1 MKSRLVVL
9 FCACTALAQGQSFF
23 DDFTRGSDPGPL
35 TPWSVQSGTW
45 TVTGGALKAGA
56 NATSS
61 FGYAYIA
68 NSSWTNYSVE
78 AQIRFSTTS
87 AYGGGIGGRLNP
99 VFGGHYA
106 AYICPENS
114 PAGGKTLQIY
124 KLQDWQSIEFT
135 NSSDQAMAIVTLP
148 SVGTNWHSLKLAF
161 QANQISA
168 YFDNNLV
175 ATVRDVES
183 GFLGAGGIDAELF
196 TGATTYNM
204 FVDNVQV
211 NP

>member
-1 MKSRLVVL
+1 MKAGFVVL

-45 TVTGGALKAGA
+45 SVTGGGLKAGA
-56 NATSS
+56 NAASS

-78 AQIRFSTTS
+78 ALVRFSTTS
-87 AYGGGIGGRLNP
+87 AYGGGIGGRFNP
-99 VFGGHYA
+99 ACGAHYA

-135 NSSDQAMAIVTLP
+135 NDTDQAMAIVSLP

-161 QANQISA
+161 QECQ
-168 YFDNNLV
+168 FV
-175 ATVRDVES
+175 PT
-183 GFLGAGGIDAELF
+183 LGKLTIAIA
-196 TGATTYNM
+196 
-204 FVDNVQV
+204 
-211 NP
+211 